1 MTIKTA
7 QINDA
12 EAILSLQKLCYQ
24 SEARITGD
32 YGISP
37 LKQVLAGMQS
47 DINNMK
53 VFAMWED
60 NKIIGSIR
68 ASEKDGICYIGRI
81 IVHPDMQNQGRG
93 KILINTVEKEFAHCK
108 TFELFTSSLSERNLY
123 LYNKLGYKIYKK
135 EKAKDNYDIIYL
147 RKKNSK

>member
-7 QINDA
+7 QIKDA
-12 EAILSLQKLCYQ
+12 EAILDLQKLCYQ

-32 YGISP
+32 YGINP
-37 LKQVLAGMQS
+37 LKQDIIGMRT
-47 DINNMK
+47 DINNMR
-53 VFAMWED
+53 VFAMWEE

-68 ASEKDGICYIGRI
+68 AFEKNSVCYIGRI
-81 IVHPDMQNQGRG
+81 IVHPDMQNKGRG
-93 KILINTVEKEFAHCK
+93 KILINAVEKEFAHCK
-108 TFELFTSSLSERNLY
+108 TFELFTGSLSERNLY

-147 RKKNSK
+147 RKTQ

>member
-37 LKQVLAGMQS
+37 LKQDLAGMHS

-53 VFAMWED
+53 VLAMWED
-60 NKIIGSIR
+60 NRIIGSVR
-68 ASEKDGICYIGRI
+68 ASEKDGVCYIGRV

-93 KILINTVEKEFAHCK
+93 KILINAAEKEFAYCK

-123 LYNKLGYKIYKK
+123 LYNKLGYKIYKR
-135 EKAKDNYDIIYL
+135 EKAKDNYDIVYL
-147 RKKNSK
+147 HKTP